1 MEKKPKDKKR
11 MKCYYCG
18 GGMKKGKATYTA
30 SRRGYHL
37 LIDDVPAWICTQ
49 CGEVY
54 FEEDEVDLI
63 QDMLIEIDVGASK
76 VRKEAPVSLPA

>member
-1 MEKKPKDKKR
+1 MEERSKNKKE

-18 GGMKKGKATYTA
+18 GDMKKGETTYTVN
-30 SRRGYHL
+30 RHGYHL

-54 FEEDEVDLI
+54 FEEEEVDLI
-63 QDMLIEIDVGASK
+63 QDMLKEIDARAAK
-76 VRKEAPVSLPA
+76 VRREAPKSALA

>member
-1 MEKKPKDKKR
+1 

-18 GGMKKGKATYTA
+18 GDMERGKTTYTVN
-30 SRRGYHL
+30 RHGYHL

-54 FEEDEVDLI
+54 FEEDEIDTI
-63 QDMLIEIDVGASK
+63 QDMLKDVDAGAAK
-76 VRKEAPVSLPA
+76 VRREISKPVPA